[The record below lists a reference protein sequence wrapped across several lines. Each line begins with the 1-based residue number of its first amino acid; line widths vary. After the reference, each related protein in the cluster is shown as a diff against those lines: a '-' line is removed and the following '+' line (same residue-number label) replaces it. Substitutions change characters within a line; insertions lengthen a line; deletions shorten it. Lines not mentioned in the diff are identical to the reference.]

1 MENNNLVLGRILAVE
16 ELNEVTGAR
25 PDVTLAYYV
34 ETDPSSDGSSNLYD
48 SGTTADSGTSSDS
61 GIFTETLVRRPEAG
75 I

>member
-1 MENNNLVLGRILAVE
+1 MESNNRVLGRILAVE

-34 ETDPSSDGSSNLYD
+34 ETNPESDNTSNLY
-48 SGTTADSGTSSDS
+48 DSGTSSDS
-61 GIFTETLVRRPEAG
+61 GIFTETLVRRPEAE